1 MPSGVR
7 TRRGVRVRKGAA
19 APTRNGGA
27 GVRSASAAPLRV
39 SRGCT
44 AGKFCLTN
52 ALFART
58 ILVGGDKMARRYA
71 RSYAKD
77 RTERLEIR
85 LSPMEKLELETEAK
99 KRNMTLTGFL
109 IGAALGTVAAV
120 VDVMTED
127 ERNAQAKK

>member
-1 MPSGVR
+1 
-7 TRRGVRVRKGAA
+7 
-19 APTRNGGA
+19 
-27 GVRSASAAPLRV
+27 
-39 SRGCT
+39 
-44 AGKFCLTN
+44 
-52 ALFART
+52 
-58 ILVGGDKMARRYA
+58 MARRYA

-127 ERNAQAKK
+127 ERNARAKK